1 MSNFKKNHWRVVI
14 HFLKKEGLRPSEA
27 AKKLQLHYGDSAPD
41 ISIISCWLSRFAAYR
56 ESLEDGG
63 ALTTAMI
70 HTNIDLEKSLLDGD
84 RRTAYIELGK

>member
-1 MSNFKKNHWRVVI
+1 MSNFKKNHWCVVI
-14 HFLKKEGLRPSEA
+14 HFLKKEGLKPSEA

-56 ESLEDGG
+56 VFGRCS

-84 RRTAYIELGK
+84 RRTAYAELGK

>member
-1 MSNFKKNHWRVVI
+1 MSNFKKNHLRVVI
-14 HFLKKEGLRPSEA
+14 HFLKKEGLKPSKT

-56 ESLEDGG
+56 VFGRCS

-70 HTNIDLEKSLLDGD
+70 HKNIDLEKGLLDGD
-84 RRTAYIELGK
+84 RQTAYVKLGK

>member
-14 HFLKKEGLRPSEA
+14 HFLKKEGLKPSEA

-41 ISIISCWLSRFAAYR
+41 ISIISCWLNRFAAYR
-56 ESLEDGG
+56 ESFGRCS

-70 HTNIDLEKSLLDGD
+70 QTNIDLEKSLLDGD
-84 RRTAYIELGK
+84 RRTAYVELGK